1 MDIKLKTMNLFKY
14 IYYKSHQLNLT
25 NNNFG
30 DGKFGSLLAG
40 TFTISV
46 SLIVILIGMDEYI
59 RFFFDINLFYLHD
72 VIGKYGN
79 VAFEIVFIACPI
91 WLYFRKNGEEIIQ
104 EYDRRSLTSKFY
116 NLSPY
121 WAIGVLYFIVCAWLT
136 SAVFL
141 MSVVNS
147 K

>member
-1 MDIKLKTMNLFKY
+1 MNLFKY
-14 IYYKSHQLNLT
+14 IYYKAHQLNLK

-30 DGKFGSLLAG
+30 YGISGSLLAG
-40 TFTISV
+40 TFTITISIV
-46 SLIVILIGMDEYI
+46 LISIGIMEYLNVI
-59 RFFFDINLFYLHD
+59 FKINLFQGY
-72 VIGKYGN
+72 N
-79 VAFEIVFIACPI
+79 
-91 WLYFRKNGEEIIQ
+91 
-104 EYDRRSLTSKFY
+104 RRSLTSKFY

-121 WAIGVLYFIVCAWLT
+121 LAIGVLYFIVCAWLT

>member
-1 MDIKLKTMNLFKY
+1 MNLFKY
-14 IYYKSHQLNLT
+14 IYYKAHQLNLK

-30 DGKFGSLLAG
+30 YGISGSLLAG
-40 TFTISV
+40 TFTITISIV
-46 SLIVILIGMDEYI
+46 LISIGIMEYLNVI
-59 RFFFDINLFYLHD
+59 FKINLFHGYNRY
-72 VIGKYGN
+72 VYSS
-79 VAFEIVFIACPI
+79 FVFIFIAGPI
-91 WLYFRKNGEEIIQ
+91 WFYLKKKGEEIIQ

-121 WAIGVLYFIVCAWLT
+121 LAIGVLYFIVCAWLT